1 MFRSFK
7 GDHKNRNPVF
17 NFQRI
22 RRNFKKK
29 KAPSIQH
36 KPGGISEKLVK
47 LNENG
52 WPKLEVALS
61 SDIQGV

>member
-36 KPGGISEKLVK
+36 KPGGRMEGREEGKTEQRRGTVYK
-47 LNENG
+47 RHG
-52 WPKLEVALS
+52 K
-61 SDIQGV
+61 